1 MCFAA
6 ILGAAGASAGAAS
19 TVAAVATVGGTM
31 IQMGAQQKQAKAQEK
46 SEDRQA
52 KQIEIDREVGKV
64 QAMQNQNARV
74 QEYISSEK
82 SNMAVF
88 SASGVD
94 VDSASIQAFQEA
106 NAVTVGEDLNAIAF
120 QADYQS
126 RTRTVEAGLARERGS
141 NALSAGY
148 ANMMGTALSGI
159 YNIASIMPASTP
171 TIKPIT
177 TYPSMQ
183 VK

>member
-1 MCFAA
+1 MCFEIIAMV
-6 ILGAAGASAGAAS
+6 ASAGS
-19 TVAAVATVGGTM
+19 TM
-31 IQMGAQQKQAKAQEK
+31 IQMEAQKKQAEATEKNERRVAMQQK
-46 SEDRQA
+46 
-52 KQIEIDREVGKV
+52 IDREMGKV
-64 QAMQNQNARV
+64 QALQRQNQRV
-74 QEYISSEK
+74 EEYISAEK

-177 TYPSMQ
+177 TYSSMQ

>member
-6 ILGAAGASAGAAS
+6 ILGAAS
-19 TVAAVATVGGTM
+19 TVAASPALPLIASGASTM
-31 IQMGAQQKQAKAQEK
+31 IQMGAQAKQAQAQKKA
-46 SEDRQA
+46 EDRQA
-52 KQIEIDREVGKV
+52 RQIEIDREMGKV

-74 QEYISSEK
+74 AEYISAEK
-82 SNMAVF
+82 SNLAVF

-94 VDSASIQAFQEA
+94 VDSASQKAFAEA
-106 NAVTVGEDLNAIAF
+106 NLITVGEDLSAIAL

-148 ANMMGTALSGI
+148 ANMMGTAATGI
-159 YNIASIMPASTP
+159 YNMARIWPASTP
-171 TIKPIT
+171 TPIS
-177 TYPSMQ
+177 YPTGK
-183 VK
+183 VY